1 MKKVIA
7 FIMTIILAFAMISC
21 SCSNGSTPVL
31 GGDEVAVVDS
41 MYVEHTV
48 ALDRQAMF
56 LNHANDYRWYETGVQ
71 LNDWLDEDCDG
82 TINMVV
88 NVFQV
93 VEDRGAGSFDTFVV
107 KYQHFADGSVNEE
120 GVHGFWIEDYP
131 MEEEEIKV
139 TFVQAF
145 DLVMR
150 TNYPKPHTRQVVLR
164 KEVGPKACN
173 PQWIFGNLRSQLYVD
188 AVTGEVRP
196 TSPAFDGL
204 NLGTPLGEWP

>member
-21 SCSNGSTPVL
+21 TCSSNSTPAL
-31 GGDEVAVVDS
+31 GDSEVAVVDS
-41 MYVEHTV
+41 MFVEHTI
-48 ALDRQAMF
+48 AMDRQAMY
-56 LNHANDYRWYETGVQ
+56 NKVGGDYRWYETCIK
-71 LNDWLDEDCDG
+71 LNNWLDEDNDG
-82 TINMVV
+82 SIEMMV

-93 VEDRGAGSFDTFVV
+93 VESRETGSFDTYVYKF
-107 KYQHFADGSVNEE
+107 QHFANGESAEDS
-120 GVHGFWIEDYP
+120 VHGFWVEDWP
-131 MEEEEIKV
+131 LEEEEIKV
-139 TFVQAF
+139 TFAQAF

-150 TNYPKPHTRQVVLR
+150 TNYPKPHTHNVVLR

-173 PQWIFGNLRSQLYVD
+173 PQWIFGNLKEQLYVD

-196 TSPAFDGL
+196 TSPAFNSM